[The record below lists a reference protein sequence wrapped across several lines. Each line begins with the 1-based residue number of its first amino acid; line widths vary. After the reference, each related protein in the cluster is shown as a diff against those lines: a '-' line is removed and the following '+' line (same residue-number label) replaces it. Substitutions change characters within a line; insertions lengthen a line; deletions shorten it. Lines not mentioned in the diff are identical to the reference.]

1 MLEEEEMAETLG
13 TQFLYYYL
21 FIWSVFSSSID
32 IILVMSIRYKT
43 VHKYF
48 CVQYILDID
57 VQKDFI
63 TCPIPYGGML
73 LLNNLIPHRR

>member
-1 MLEEEEMAETLG
+1 M
-13 TQFLYYYL
+13 Y
-21 FIWSVFSSSID
+21 
-32 IILVMSIRYKT
+32 
-43 VHKYF
+43 
-48 CVQYILDID
+48 VQYILDID